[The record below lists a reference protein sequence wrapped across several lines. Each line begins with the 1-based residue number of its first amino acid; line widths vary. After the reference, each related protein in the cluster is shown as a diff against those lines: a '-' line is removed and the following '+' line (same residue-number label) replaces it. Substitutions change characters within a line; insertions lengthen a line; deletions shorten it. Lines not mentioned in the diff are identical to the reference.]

1 MVTAATPNEA
11 PGPKGPAASLEAVVR
26 DLKDLDELELFD
38 PLQPETHSDPY
49 PIYAALRENG
59 PLHRTPRGAWLVLA
73 YEPAIAILRDHRR
86 FSVEHS
92 KYRKPTSDT
101 GPGPAERGLENI
113 MLFKDPPDHTR
124 LRTLVNKAFT
134 PRVVE
139 RMRPRIE
146 EIVDELLDEAEHR
159 GSMDVIGDFAYPLPV
174 RVIAEMLGVPPEDR
188 TRFKEWS
195 RGVAPI
201 LDPMLPEETFFKVA
215 EAGLALAVYFDELV
229 AQRRAEPRS
238 DLVTELIAAEDQGE
252 KLTEEELRATLIL
265 LLVAGHETTMNLIG
279 NGLFALLRNRDQLAR
294 LAGDPALG
302 KTAVE
307 ELLRYDGP
315 VHLTART
322 AVQDVEV
329 HGTKIE
335 AGEMCVVLLAAANR
349 DPAQFP
355 DPDRL
360 DVGRTANKH
369 LAFSAG
375 GHFCVGATLA
385 RVEGQIAFDALA
397 RRFPNIALG
406 TDDVRYR
413 PTVTLRGLEAL
424 SVTF

>member
-1 MVTAATPNEA
+1 M
-11 PGPKGPAASLEAVVR
+11 R
-26 DLKDLDELELFD
+26 DIQELDELELFD

-49 PIYAALRENG
+49 PVYAALRSNG
-59 PLHRTPRGAWLVLA
+59 PFHRTPRGAWLVLA
-73 YEPAIAILRDHRR
+73 YEPAVAILRDHDR

-92 KYRKPTSDT
+92 KYRKPNSDT
-101 GPGPAERGLENI
+101 GPGPVERGMENI

-139 RMRPRIE
+139 RLRARIQ
-146 EIVDELLDEAEHR
+146 EIVDELLDDAEQR
-159 GSMDVIGDFAYPLPV
+159 GEMDVIADFAYPLPV

-201 LDPMLPEETFFKVA
+201 LDPMLSEETFFHVA
-215 EAGLALAVYFDELV
+215 EAGLNLAVYFDELV
-229 AQRRAEPRS
+229 AERRARPQT
-238 DLVTELIAAEDQGE
+238 DLVSELIAAEDQGE
-252 KLTEEELRATLIL
+252 KLNEEELRATLIL

-279 NGLFALLRNRDQLAR
+279 NGFYALLRNRDQLDR
-294 LAGDPALG
+294 LAEDQSLSKSAI
-302 KTAVE
+302 E

-322 AVQDVEV
+322 AVEDVEL
-329 HGTKIE
+329 HGTKVE

-355 DPDRL
+355 EPDRL
-360 DVGRTANKH
+360 DIARNPNKH

-385 RVEGQIAFDALA
+385 RVEGQIAFRSLLE
-397 RRFPNIALG
+397 RFPKIQLA
-406 TDDVRYR
+406 TDEVSYR
-413 PTVTLRGLEAL
+413 ATVTLRGLEAL
-424 SVTF
+424 PVSF

>member
-1 MVTAATPNEA
+1 MRD
-11 PGPKGPAASLEAVVR
+11 VR
-26 DLKDLDELELFD
+26 EFEELELFD
-38 PLQPETHSDPY
+38 PLQPETLSDPY

-73 YEPAIAILRDHRR
+73 YEPAVAILRDHDR

-92 KYRKPTSDT
+92 KYRKPNSDT
-101 GPGPAERGLENI
+101 GPGPVERGMENI

-139 RMRPRIE
+139 SLRARIK
-146 EIVDELLDEAEHR
+146 EIVDELLDDAEQR
-159 GSMDVIGDFAYPLPV
+159 GEMDVIADFAYPLPV

-201 LDPMLPEETFFKVA
+201 LDPMLSDETFFHVA
-215 EAGLALAVYFDELV
+215 EAGLHLAVYFDELV
-229 AQRRAEPRS
+229 AERRAQPQT
-238 DLVTELIAAEDQGE
+238 DLVSELIAAEDQGE
-252 KLTEEELRATLIL
+252 KLNEEELRATLIL

-279 NGLFALLRNRDQLAR
+279 NGLYALLRNRDELGR
-294 LAGDPALG
+294 LAEDQSLG
-302 KTAVE
+302 KSAVE

-322 AVQDVEV
+322 AIQDVEV

-335 AGEMCVVLLAAANR
+335 AGEMCVVLLAAADR

-360 DVGRTANKH
+360 DVGRSPNKH

-385 RVEGQIAFDALA
+385 RVEGQIAFDALVK
-397 RRFPNIALG
+397 RFPNIALA

-413 PTVTLRGLEAL
+413 PTVTLRGLDAL
-424 SVTF
+424 PVTF